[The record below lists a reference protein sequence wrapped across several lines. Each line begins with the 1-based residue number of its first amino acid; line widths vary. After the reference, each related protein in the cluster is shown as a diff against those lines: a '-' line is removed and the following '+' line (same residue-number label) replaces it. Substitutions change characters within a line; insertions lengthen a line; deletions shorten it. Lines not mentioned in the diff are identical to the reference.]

1 MSVLCCMAGYVLS
14 CLPSM
19 SEEYLKILEQI
30 EFIKNLRL
38 APDFIINIKVIFFSL
53 ELVYCALC

>member
-1 MSVLCCMAGYVLS
+1 
-14 CLPSM
+14 M